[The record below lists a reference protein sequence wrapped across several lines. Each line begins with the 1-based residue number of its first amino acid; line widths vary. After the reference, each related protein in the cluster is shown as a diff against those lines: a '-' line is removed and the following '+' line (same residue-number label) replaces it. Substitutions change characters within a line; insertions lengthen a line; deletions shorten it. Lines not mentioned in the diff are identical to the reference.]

1 MFKVTGKSSEAT
13 TQVPPL
19 PPHQHPLRD
28 LLWLF
33 HIPSY
38 GTRVGGPVTSHV
50 LGVLLLMIE
59 SKRPSALLA
68 QTAKVT
74 WLPVPV
80 TRTHLGLSLSCLE
93 GVRTHTFTLARSP
106 VKVPTS
112 EPVPAS

>member
-1 MFKVTGKSSEAT
+1 MAS
-13 TQVPPL
+13 
-19 PPHQHPLRD
+19 PHSLIWDWR
-28 LLWLF
+28 
-33 HIPSY
+33 
-38 GTRVGGPVTSHV
+38 GGGPVTSHI

-59 SKRPSALLA
+59 SKRPSAPLA

-106 VKVPTS
+106 VKFPTS